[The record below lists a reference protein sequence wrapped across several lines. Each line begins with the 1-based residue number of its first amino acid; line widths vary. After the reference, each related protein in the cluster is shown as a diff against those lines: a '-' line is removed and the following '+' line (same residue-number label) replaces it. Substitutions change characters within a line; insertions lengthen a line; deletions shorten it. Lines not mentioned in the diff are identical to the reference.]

1 MTQTTKEVNKQ
12 TTKEYKIAKIS
23 EITWGRAK
31 DEEIVAMCSHKRHQ
45 VIATKNH
52 VYYLEY
58 KRTFLEKIKDL
69 INND

>member
-1 MTQTTKEVNKQ
+1 MTQMTKGVSKQ
-12 TTKEYKIAKIS
+12 TTYIDKMAKIT
-23 EITWGRAK
+23 EITWDRVK